1 MSPRTERRRPTLAG
15 ALVVLACSLLLG
27 LVTSPLAVALP
38 PDGNGNYT
46 QILCA
51 NPATGEGLG
60 LSGMPEGLSNPASTD
75 LWQVTAAEVDCRTGR
90 MTASRGVPM
99 SVGQANT
106 YAQGTWSALL
116 YQAPT
121 SATINGGTL
130 YRAERAEG
138 PNDGF
143 MGIIQQGGEY
153 NVLYSL
159 PRNCCDQGDWFVG
172 NLAARGTFATPFS
185 PENVVNLTIS
195 PDAGHWDVN
204 ATCDPNG
211 NNNSSCT
218 LASGQWEYRVFGGEI
233 SLNAPHDPQ
242 ASNISGPLVTE
253 NPLRSTESITFSA
266 TDEGPGLAYVKL
278 LVDGSL
284 VQSQIIDTN
293 GGHCIPVSGHD
304 AYTWAYQVPCR
315 TSVGGRTY
323 SLNTAGLPNGLHHVQ
338 VIVEDAAGNQSEVL
352 NRVVATENVG
362 VGSLG
367 ALPGPGASALMAGAP
382 NGTGASESA
391 DLSLGVRPNVSR
403 AFAHRALRLPGRLV
417 DSHGQPIEGARL
429 EVLQQI
435 AGSSGS
441 RLVAYARTGAD
452 GSFIASVPA
461 GPSRLIEVAYR
472 AFSGERGY
480 AAQAKVQESVGAGVQ
495 LSVSPNRTG
504 PEGTITLSG
513 KVSGPIPQQGAIVD
527 LLVHYRGRWEPFRTP
542 RTNSQGRFRVAY
554 HFEGGVGRFP
564 FRAEVPAGQAGLP
577 FGNGNSR
584 VVDVSTN

>member
-1 MSPRTERRRPTLAG
+1 MSPPGERRRQVLAG
-15 ALVVLACSLLLG
+15 ALVILTCTLLLG
-27 LVTSPLAVALP
+27 LLTPPLAAALP

-75 LWQVTAAEVDCRTGR
+75 LWQVTAAEADCRSGQITS
-90 MTASRGVPM
+90 SRGLPM
-99 SVGQANT
+99 LVGQTNT
-106 YAQGTWSALL
+106 YAQGEWAALL
-116 YQAPT
+116 YQAPAD
-121 SATINGGTL
+121 SSINGGTI
-130 YRAERAEG
+130 YRAEKAEG
-138 PNDGF
+138 PNNGF
-143 MGIIQQGGEY
+143 MGIVQQGGEY
-153 NVLYSL
+153 SSLYSL
-159 PRNCCDQGDWFVG
+159 PRNCCDQGDWFAG
-172 NLAARGTFATPFS
+172 NVAARGTLATPFS
-185 PENVVNLTIS
+185 KENLVNLTIS
-195 PDAGHWDVN
+195 PDGGHWDVN

-233 SLNAPHDPQ
+233 SLHAPHDPQ
-242 ASNISGPLVTE
+242 ASNISGPLITE
-253 NPLRSTESITFSA
+253 TPLRSTESITFSA

-278 LVDGSL
+278 LVDGNL

-315 TSVGGRTY
+315 TSVGGHTY
-323 SLNTAGLPNGLHHVQ
+323 SLDTAELPNGLHHVQ

-362 VGSLG
+362 LGSLG
-367 ALPGPGASALMAGAP
+367 ALPGAGASAMVAGAP

-391 DLSLGVRPNVSR
+391 ALRLGVRHTVSR
-403 AFAHRALRLPGRLV
+403 PFARRALRLPGRLV
-417 DSHGQPIEGARL
+417 NSHGQPIEGAML
-429 EVLQQI
+429 AVLQQI
-435 AGSSGS
+435 AGTSGS
-441 RLVAYARTGAD
+441 REVAHARTGAD
-452 GSFIASVPA
+452 GSFIARVPA

-480 AAQAKVQESVGAGVQ
+480 AAQANVQESVGAGVQ
-495 LSVSPNRTG
+495 LSVSPNRTR

-513 KVSGPIPQQGAIVD
+513 KVSGPIPQQGTIVD

-542 RTNSQGRFRVAY
+542 RTNSHGRFRVAY

-564 FRAEVPAGQAGLP
+564 FRAEVPAGQAGFP
-577 FGNGNSR
+577 YDSGNSQ
-584 VVDVSTN
+584 VVGVSTN